1 MMKKSYMVIDRIEVN
16 NGQSIAVCEI
26 EDALMIDSKRKTEPS
41 SVRCFM
47 ADVSTDKFEINGI
60 QPVEQEVYGVFHD
73 GKYVYE
79 VCSLTKE
86 EEKNW

>member
-1 MMKKSYMVIDRIEVN
+1 MMKSYMVIDRIEVN
-16 NGQSIAVCEI
+16 NGQSIAVCEV
-26 EDALMIDSKRKTEPS
+26 EDALMIDSQRKTDPS

-47 ADVSTDKFEINGI
+47 ADVAKEMFDMNGI

-73 GKYVYE
+73 GKTVYD
-79 VCSLTKE
+79 VCKLTEE